1 MKFVFL
7 LNLVELYEQQKKMNH
22 AIELDQLV
30 FYLNQN
36 SIHLDLIYVLIDH
49 TIHHRDLEIYG
60 ILLEL
65 LKVLI
70 Q

>member
-7 LNLVELYEQQKKMNH
+7 LNLVEHYEQQKKMNH
-22 AIELDQLV
+22 VIELDQLV

-36 SIHLDLIYVLIDH
+36 PIHLYLIHELIDH
-49 TIHHRDLEIYG
+49 TIHHHDLEIYV
-60 ILLEL
+60 ILLVL
-65 LKVLI
+65 LIMLI